1 MTRWHFTI
9 LPYHSDY
16 KTKQTI
22 PHKFFHLSHTS
33 LIIKRLYLGEPLTSL
48 KYWQSP
54 INIWKKIKKS
64 MIQNALKQMKKY
76 GTGTNRQ
83 SLIKFLDPDVNKS
96 LTDFANQRSSLF
108 LSCFCNRSDELL
120 VYIYYDLVIGPSFL
134 TFFSKECYR
143 KLFSLVVQVA
153 MTLQYQYYRY
163 FAFLKFEWHTTK
175 ILTTGNNN
183 SWFVL

>member
-1 MTRWHFTI
+1 
-9 LPYHSDY
+9 
-16 KTKQTI
+16 
-22 PHKFFHLSHTS
+22 
-33 LIIKRLYLGEPLTSL
+33 
-48 KYWQSP
+48 
-54 INIWKKIKKS
+54 

-108 LSCFCNRSDELL
+108 YL
-120 VYIYYDLVIGPSFL
+120 VFATDQMSYWYIYYDLVLGPSFL

-153 MTLQYQYYRY
+153 MTLQYYR
-163 FAFLKFEWHTTK
+163 
-175 ILTTGNNN
+175 
-183 SWFVL
+183 